1 MSPVEF
7 IPLLEQNGLIVQLG
21 KWVFEQAAHQCKKW
35 SRVKDDFHMSV
46 NLSYRQLLDGTIL
59 DFMQATL
66 HEINLDP
73 SKITM
78 ELTETYLI
86 EENSTC
92 LLYTSTAGG
101 VGEIGKIE
109 TPAVAIG

>member
-1 MSPVEF
+1 M
-7 IPLLEQNGLIVQLG
+7 QLG

-86 EENSTC
+86 EENST
-92 LLYTSTAGG
+92 LRKIVDGMQDLGIRSLWMTSAKGTL
-101 VGEIGKIE
+101 
-109 TPAVAIG
+109 PCFH